1 MKKLAPLLV
10 VVVAIVGAYFFFV
23 SGTQPS
29 QQPEQTASTATNSST
44 TSVTTDNSSASTTGS
59 SSLNSLQEPA
69 STDGDTNTSEE
80 SEEQVKPAME
90 AYASSEEALA
100 AVLKGSK
107 DYDDSILE
115 QFTLP
120 DPNCSWCP
128 EFYAS
133 VRDLSLNPNTPQ
145 EQRAYLAEILA
156 ISGRL
161 ENVQALTDAIKSAP
175 SGEAADLY
183 AEALELSLGR
193 DDITSFLGEQMSSTN
208 DTLREASVAAVT
220 NQGTKTAAELLIK
233 NLKERG
239 DPEGYYSIGIGLG
252 EFIPDEESM
261 PVIQDL
267 VRERGE
273 GAGLGVKALLN
284 AGLPGVRAVFDELEN
299 SANGD
304 ADQALIKGAGD
315 HINIE
320 DGIIPLANDV
330 IARNRSTT
338 AVALARQIIEL
349 SQTND
354 QQEGSDGE
362 EFSTLAE

>member
-23 SGTQPS
+23 SGTQPTQS
-29 QQPEQTASTATNSST
+29 PEQVAS
-44 TSVTTDNSSASTTGS
+44 STTGS
-59 SSLNSLQEPA
+59 SSPASSESGSGTTNSSSSQVSLQEPA
-69 STDGDTNTSEE
+69 VTDVENSTNEE
-80 SEEQVKPAME
+80 SEERVKPAME
-90 AYASSEEALA
+90 AYASAEEALA
-100 AVLKGSK
+100 AILKGSK

-133 VRDLSLNPNTPQ
+133 VRDLSMNPNTPQ

-161 ENVQALTDAIKSAP
+161 DNVQALTEAIKAAP

-252 EFIPDEESM
+252 EFIPDEEAM

-273 GAGLGVKALLN
+273 GAALGVKALLN

-299 SANGD
+299 SPNGD

-315 HINIE
+315 HLNIE

-330 IARNRSTT
+330 IARNRSTA
-338 AVALARQIIEL
+338 AVALARQAL
-349 SQTND
+349 DLAQSND

>member
-23 SGTQPS
+23 SGTQPT
-29 QQPEQTASTATNSST
+29 QQPEQTASSTTSSST
-44 TSVTTDNSSASTTGS
+44 TTESSSASTTSSGS
-59 SSLNSLQEPA
+59 QLSLQEPV
-69 STDGDTNTSEE
+69 STDVENSASEE

-100 AVLKGSK
+100 AVLKASK

-133 VRDLSLNPNTPQ
+133 VRDLSMNPNTPQ

-161 ENVQALTDAIKSAP
+161 ENVQALTEAIKSAP

-193 DDITSFLGEQMSSTN
+193 DDITSFLGDQMNSSN

-239 DPEGYYSIGIGLG
+239 DPDGYYSIGIGLG

-273 GAGLGVKALLN
+273 GAALGVKALLN

-299 SANGD
+299 SNNGD
-304 ADQALIKGAGD
+304 ADLALIKGAGD

-338 AVALARQIIEL
+338 AVAFARQVIEL
-349 SQTND
+349 GESND

>member
-23 SGTQPS
+23 SGTQPTPQS
-29 QQPEQTASTATNSST
+29 QQTASSSST
-44 TSVTTDNSSASTTGS
+44 SSDTTSTTNTSGSTTGS
-59 SSLNSLQEPA
+59 SSQVSIQEPA
-69 STDGDTNTSEE
+69 TTDVESSNNEE
-80 SEEQVKPAME
+80 AEEQVKPAME

-161 ENVQALTDAIKSAP
+161 DNVQALTEAIKSAP

-183 AEALELSLGR
+183 AEALELALGR
-193 DDITSFLGEQMSSTN
+193 DDITNYLGEQMSSTN

-252 EFIPDEESM
+252 EFIPDEEAM

-267 VRERGE
+267 VRERGD
-273 GAGLGVKALLN
+273 GAALGVKALLN

-299 SANGD
+299 SSNGD
-304 ADQALIKGAGD
+304 ADQSLIKGASD

-330 IARNRSTT
+330 IARNRSPQ
-338 AVALARQIIEL
+338 AVAFARQIIEL
-349 SQTND
+349 SQSND